1 MIKRNERKSLWAK
14 RYDERLPRSALEG
27 QPLEEGQEGPASSI
41 NLSTMEN
48 ERSRQNG
55 ELWRP
60 ADERYYNPEQKTAG
74 SSSGRWRYPANFEDV
89 EPIEPPKRIKKK
101 KDRKDRWERT
111 NDAYSMADEHAAK
124 KRKKK
129 KRKNSEV
136 ASTVT
141 TDSGEA
147 FPEDP
152 DGGLYGER
160 QKPTPPPVESNKTD
174 NVIFDHEF

>member
-1 MIKRNERKSLWAK
+1 M
-14 RYDERLPRSALEG
+14 
-27 QPLEEGQEGPASSI
+27 EEGQGGAASSTD
-41 NLSTMEN
+41 LSTMEN
-48 ERSRQNG
+48 ERSEQNG
-55 ELWRP
+55 EFWRP
-60 ADERYYNPEQKTAG
+60 EDERYYNPEQKTAATP
-74 SSSGRWRYPANFEDV
+74 SGRWRYPANFEDV
-89 EPIEPPKRIKKK
+89 EPIEPPKRSKKK

-111 NDAYSMADEHAAK
+111 NDAYNMADENAAK
-124 KRKKK
+124 KKKKK

-160 QKPTPPPVESNKTD
+160 QKPTASTSVERRTTD
-174 NVIFDHEF
+174 NVIFDHEL